1 MANFSFADTSYG
13 LGEASA
19 RRRFEQSGLQR
30 QLQMANLGQ
39 TTQRQLRDVNQQY
52 RRATEPQITSFTSRG
67 LGRSGLFRQAMQD
80 FVGGQQQRVGDIATG
95 QAAEQASLELQAQQ
109 SAQALQDELDRLQLQ
124 RQQQILADAGQ
135 IKNWSPSW

>member
-1 MANFSFADTSYG
+1 MAKFSFADTSYG
-13 LGEASA
+13 LGEAAA

-52 RRATEPQITSFTSRG
+52 RRATEPQITGFTGRG

-80 FVGGQQQRVGDIATG
+80 FVGGQQQRVGDIASS
-95 QAAEQASLELQAQQ
+95 QAAGQASLELEGQMA
-109 SAQALQDELDRLQLQ
+109 AQALQDELDRLQLE
-124 RQQQILADAGQ
+124 RQQQILADAAQ
-135 IKNWSPSW
+135 IKGWSPSW

>member
-1 MANFSFADTSYG
+1 MASFSFADTSYG

-39 TTQRQLRDVNQQY
+39 TTQRQMRDVNQQY
-52 RRATEPQITSFTSRG
+52 RRATEPQITSFTGRG

-95 QAAEQASLELQAQQ
+95 QATEQASLELEGQQA
-109 SAQALQDELDRLQLQ
+109 AQALQDELDRLQLQ
-124 RQQQILADAGQ
+124 RQQQILADAAQ